1 MSVTI
6 YQEEIHLASRL
17 AREAGAIIMEV
28 YATEFAVAFK
38 GRNDPVTEAD
48 QRANELIVDGLSSAF
63 PKDSIVAEET
73 ADRSGALNHGRVWYI
88 DPLDGTKDFIARNGE
103 FCVMIGLAVDG
114 LAQLGLVYGPAEQV
128 LFAGVTD
135 QFAWKET
142 AGSRIPL
149 SVSNVSRPEELR
161 LVVSRSHPSSLI
173 DDFRNQSGITR
184 ELRCGSVGLKV
195 GLIASNQAD
204 VYIEPSRLS
213 SAWDACGPEAIL
225 RGAGGRFTDM
235 AGQTMLYGGTD
246 LRNRKGLVATNAV
259 CHELVLTSLKSLSR
273 DARLL

>member
-6 YQEEIHLASRL
+6 HQEEIHLASRL
-17 AREAGAIIMEV
+17 AREAGSIIMEI
-28 YATEFAVAFK
+28 YATEFTVSFK

-48 QRANELIVDGLSSAF
+48 KRANELIVEGLHNAF
-63 PKDSIVAEET
+63 PDDGIVAEET
-73 ADRSGALNHGRVWYI
+73 SDRSASTRPGRVWYI
-88 DPLDGTKDFIARNGE
+88 DPLDGTRDFVAKNGE

-114 LAQLGLVYGPAEQV
+114 LAQLGLVYGPTEHV

-142 AGSRIPL
+142 GGSRIPL

-235 AGQTMLYGGTD
+235 AGQTMIYGGTD
-246 LRNRKGLVATNAV
+246 LRNRKGLVATNGA
-259 CHELVLTSLKSLSR
+259 CHELVLTSLKSLSHE
-273 DARLL
+273 RLL